1 MNRSLLRNPR
11 ARTFNARTLNNPLSP
26 SVPPS
31 GQFPQDFGVYFRSKV
46 RPESVFTAMT
56 DPYCTSNDP
65 LRAAVSLFFPLW
77 ADYPLVLCCQDPGT
91 SSKVEGELRW
101 CRKIGHELRD
111 KIAILS
117 KTEVQNDTQTEK
129 KIYQRVQK
137 GDGCIDPE

>member
-1 MNRSLLRNPR
+1 MGLHLFVWVLSHRQSAIVKQDCPLNRSLLRNPR

-65 LRAAVSLFFPLW
+65 LRASVFLFFPLW
-77 ADYPLVLCCQDPGT
+77 ADYPIPMPYHQTLFGCFSLCGRTTPLFYAA
-91 SSKVEGELRW
+91 KILEPLR
-101 CRKIGHELRD
+101 RLK
-111 KIAILS
+111 A
-117 KTEVQNDTQTEK
+117 N
-129 KIYQRVQK
+129 
-137 GDGCIDPE
+137 